1 MAQRTTKRQVNRL
14 PPERRIA
21 DIMKAAREVF
31 TEKGYSDSLISDI
44 AERAGVVEGTIYRYF
59 ENKRDLLQRVAEEWF
74 VEMMQSTEEGFGAVK
89 GEWNRIHF
97 IIYHHLVSI
106 QRDPGLSRL
115 VFQELRPDP
124 QYRTTRLFELNKE
137 YTKRIID
144 VVRDG
149 KESGVFRADV
159 SPSLVRDMVYGTI
172 EHRTWAF
179 LRNEGDFD
187 AETSAQEITDIV
199 YAGLL
204 PPKPAVAEEGILSR
218 LDAMAIRLE
227 NAIAAGFT
235 TRNEDGKTGPA

>member
-1 MAQRTTKRQVNRL
+1 MAQRTTRRQVNRL

-44 AERAGVVEGTIYRYF
+44 AEKAGVVEGTIYRF
-59 ENKRDLLQRVAEEWF
+59 FTNKRDLLQRVAEEWF
-74 VEMMQSTEEGFGAVK
+74 VEMMEQAEAGFGAVK

-97 IIYHHLVSI
+97 IVYSHLESI
-106 QRDPGLSRL
+106 RREPGLSRL

-124 QYRTTRLFELNKE
+124 LYRTTRLFTLNRE
-137 YTKRIID
+137 YTHRLIE

-149 KESGVFRADV
+149 VARGVFRSEA
-159 SPSLVRDMVYGTI
+159 SPALVRDMVYGAI

-187 AETSAQEITDIV
+187 AETVAREITDMI

-204 PPKPAVAEEGILSR
+204 PASGGSRDDVMAR
-218 LDAMAIRLE
+218 LDLLTDRLE
-227 NAIAAGFT
+227 RIVQKLP
-235 TRNEDGKTGPA
+235 D

>member
-1 MAQRTTKRQVNRL
+1 MAQRTSKRQVNRL

-44 AERAGVVEGTIYRYF
+44 AERAGVVEGTIYRF
-59 ENKRDLLQRVAEEWF
+59 FTNKRELLQRVAEEWF
-74 VEMMQSTEEGFGAVK
+74 VEMMANAEEGFGAIH

-97 IIYHHLVSI
+97 IVYHHLASI
-106 QRDPGLSRL
+106 RRDPGLSRL

-124 QYRTTRLFELNKE
+124 QYRTTRLFALNRD
-137 YTKRIID
+137 YTRRISD

-149 KESGVFRADV
+149 MARGVFRPDI

-187 AETSAQEITDIV
+187 PEATAKAITEMI

-204 PPKPAVAEEGILSR
+204 PPAGPTRDEVLAR
-218 LDAMAIRLE
+218 LDAIVGRLE
-227 NAIAAGFT
+227 GVVD
-235 TRNEDGKTGPA
+235 RVG